1 MAGAVIIVHPSDI
14 VRNGIEAILEDIIS
28 VEILCFSTPEELNQV
43 ERSFY
48 SELVLILSCSFNHHQ
63 TVTSFRAQTQR
74 LLIVGISDKDKSN
87 TTHDFFDTVF
97 SLCATKEEIATKV
110 KQFLNSDKT
119 NNDDDELSLREKEVL
134 RLIALGHTNK
144 SIADTLF
151 ISTHTVIS
159 HRKNITDKLG
169 IKSIPGLTVYAII
182 QKIISQ
188 SDIAKDKLI

>member
-14 VRNGIEAILEDIIS
+14 VRTGIEAILKNNIS
-28 VEILCFSTPEELNQV
+28 VEVLCFSTPEELNQV

-48 SELVLILSCSFNHHQ
+48 SELVLILSCSYNNHE
-63 TVTSFRAQTQR
+63 TVTNFRAQTQR
-74 LLIVGISDKDKSN
+74 ILIVGISAKEKSN

-97 SLCATKEEIATKV
+97 SLCTTKEEIATKV
-110 KQFLNSDKT
+110 KQFLNFDKA
-119 NNDDDELSLREKEVL
+119 NDADDELSLREKEVL

-144 SIADTLF
+144 SIADSLF

-188 SDIAKDKLI
+188 SDIVKDKLI

>member
-14 VRNGIEAILEDIIS
+14 VRNGISSILENEIS
-28 VEILCFSTPEELNQV
+28 VEILSFSSADELNQL
-43 ERSFY
+43 EPSFY
-48 SELVLILSCSFNHHQ
+48 SELILFLPANCNNCDTFK
-63 TVTSFRAQTQR
+63 TFRAQTQR
-74 LLIVGISDKDKSN
+74 LLIIGIANNNDASISN
-87 TTHDFFDTVF
+87 EFIDTQF
-97 SLCATKEEIATKV
+97 SLYTPKEELIQKV
-110 KQFLNSDKT
+110 KQSLNFANT
-119 NNDDDELSLREKEVL
+119 ANEDDELSLREKEVL
-134 RLIALGHTNK
+134 RLIALGNTNK
-144 SIADTLF
+144 SIADSLY

>member
-1 MAGAVIIVHPSDI
+1 MAGAIIIVHPSEI
-14 VRNGIEAILEDIIS
+14 VRNGLLAILENAIS
-28 VEILCFSTPEELNQV
+28 IEVLCFSTPDELNRV

-48 SELVLILSCSFNHHQ
+48 SELVLILSCSFNNHE
-63 TVTSFRAQTQR
+63 TVTACRAQTQQ
-74 LLIVGISDKDKSN
+74 LLILGISDSEN
-87 TTHDFFDTVF
+87 TTVSKDFFDTVF
-97 SLCATKEEIATKV
+97 SLYATKDEIANKV
-110 KQFLNSDKT
+110 KQFLSFANT
-119 NNDDDELSLREKEVL
+119 NGEDDELSLREKEVL

-144 SIADTLF
+144 SIAETLF

-169 IKSIPGLTVYAII
+169 IKSIPGLTVYSII